1 MKTTPWLKLVLQLE
15 DIKGIEQAVQLLMQK
30 LQNVITGVSHTHSAM
45 LATYLARL
53 CKLHGCAP
61 TIGCHY
67 SSMATNLCVGDAIAF
82 MLQVERSTGLELS
95 HEESPAN
102 AECRGEPLS
111 STCSADEASTY
122 STGVA
127 SVRTSQVHLS
137 GSRQNFQH
145 YQGLAE
151 DVQELKE
158 GMASIT
164 ETMSKEEK
172 GSMNKLE
179 VCGRGLEGE

>member
-1 MKTTPWLKLVLQLE
+1 
-15 DIKGIEQAVQLLMQK
+15 
-30 LQNVITGVSHTHSAM
+30 
-45 LATYLARL
+45 
-53 CKLHGCAP
+53 
-61 TIGCHY
+61 
-67 SSMATNLCVGDAIAF
+67 
-82 MLQVERSTGLELS
+82 MLQVERSTGLEL
-95 HEESPAN
+95 ESPGMQTN
-102 AECRGEPLS
+102 SECRGEPLS
-111 STCSADEASTY
+111 STDEASTY

-158 GMASIT
+158 GVASIT
-164 ETMSKEEK
+164 DTMSKEEK

-179 VCGRGLEGE
+179 VCGRGL